1 MQQTISQPANVAPE
15 RRIDLDWVRIG
26 AFGLL
31 ILYHVGMF
39 YVPWSWHIKSAHPI
53 TALEPLMLALNPW
66 RLALLFLISGVATR
80 FMLRKSAVG
89 GLLRARS
96 LRLLIPLIFGML
108 VIVPPQSYIQI
119 VEALGHEDGFVD
131 FYLKRYFAFG
141 KDFCPSPCIMLP
153 TWNHLW
159 FVAYLW
165 VYSMA
170 LGFAWMVL
178 PRLGGWIERQLA
190 PLLSGILLLVVPSL
204 LFGVFRVA
212 LLPNFPPTHALFG
225 DWYNHA
231 LFASVFLLGFL
242 LAHAASFWEAI
253 QRQRWIALI
262 LAAALYALWISL
274 PPGRGGGMPLR
285 LFAGFAYGSYQWLCV
300 AAVLGFARGWLNRD
314 SATRRYLTEAIFP
327 FYIVHQTAIIVIA
340 HALRGRGLSVGF
352 EAAVIIG
359 GTTVTCIVTYEIV
372 RRVRWLRAL
381 FGLKPEAA
389 QPALPM
395 QLSGQA
401 VS

>member
-1 MQQTISQPANVAPE
+1 
-15 RRIDLDWVRIG
+15 
-26 AFGLL
+26 
-31 ILYHVGMF
+31 
-39 YVPWSWHIKSAHPI
+39 
-53 TALEPLMLALNPW
+53 
-66 RLALLFLISGVATR
+66 
-80 FMLRKSAVG
+80 
-89 GLLRARS
+89 
-96 LRLLIPLIFGML
+96 ML

-165 VYSMA
+165 VYTMA